1 MTVKELIDWL
11 KEFPEDLP
19 VASRDGRK
27 NREIHN
33 ALEVKTLSLV
43 REKEV
48 SEQTEFVILV

>member
-43 REKEV
+43 REKEI